1 MNIWI
6 LTRTFAH
13 GVWHVPA
20 SRLTTPTPKERTADH
35 IHHQEIE
42 ASSKLFIVSAITPEN
57 PFCHHELTTA
67 LLKYVALSLVC
78 YILFVLHRN
87 TFTPQQY

>member
-20 SRLTTPTPKERTADH
+20 SRLTAPTSKERTAEY
-35 IHHQEIE
+35 IQRQEVE
-42 ASSKLFIVSAITPEN
+42 ASKLFIVIAFMPAT
-57 PFCHHELTTA
+57 PFCHHELTTT
-67 LLKYVALSLVC
+67 LLKIACL
-78 YILFVLHRN
+78 
-87 TFTPQQY
+87 